1 MMLLDRYLIRQFS
14 RNLALVLGSLLAI
27 YLLVDFFER
36 VDNFLSAGL
45 GMGAAI
51 KYLLLKIP
59 FMFEQLIPVCL
70 LLAGI
75 ITLGLLN
82 QHYEFM
88 ALKASGL
95 NLKRIIRPL
104 LVAAAFFTLLALA
117 FSQWL
122 LPPTMAETNRIWH
135 EEVNQL
141 KARGIERQGRIY
153 YRGAEGIYS
162 FARPQEGSETLH
174 DFSYAVWNEAFRL
187 QKLLTAERAE
197 WGGDRAWTL
206 FNGQSKEADDQG
218 YRLTLFKEL
227 PLELPETPADLF
239 LPPYAY
245 TEKSL
250 DSLLAESLD
259 RADTPLRHT
268 ARLELHKKLSYLG
281 LGVPLLL
288 LGIPLLLLMHR
299 GRGRDLA
306 LAIPASCI
314 LAFVAWGGWS
324 VSQSLAAAAYL
335 PPSVASWLIH
345 FLVGALG
352 WYGLKQQDQ

>member
-1 MMLLDRYLIRQFS
+1 MMLLDRYLIRQFA
-14 RNLALVLGSLLAI
+14 RNLALVMGSLLAI

-51 KYLLLKIP
+51 HYLLLKIP
-59 FMFEQLIPVCL
+59 FMFEQLIPICL

-95 NLKRIIRPL
+95 DLWRIIRPL
-104 LVAAAFFTLLALA
+104 LLAAAFFTLLAMA

-135 EEVNQL
+135 EEVNQI

-162 FARPQEGSETLH
+162 FARPAAEGDETLN
-174 DFSYAVWNEAFRL
+174 DFSYATWDEEFRL
-187 QKLLTAERAE
+187 KRLLTASQAQWRDQT
-197 WGGDRAWTL
+197 WIL
-206 FNGQSKEADDQG
+206 FAGQDKSLKDQE
-218 YRLTLFKEL
+218 YQAVMFNEL
-227 PLELPETPADLF
+227 AIELPETPADLF

-250 DSLLAESLD
+250 STLLAQAVN
-259 RADTPLRHT
+259 RNDTPLRHI

-281 LGVPLLL
+281 LGIPLLL
-288 LGIPLLLLMHR
+288 LGIPLLLLMHQ

-324 VSQSLAAAAYL
+324 VSQSLATAAYL
-335 PPSVASWLIH
+335 PPGLASWLIH
-345 FLVGALG
+345 FLVGGFG
-352 WYGLKQQDQ
+352 WYGLKQQDR